1 MPQSAPRVRI
11 ARVVGFGLLAEVATA
26 LIILVV
32 LKAHARLATDSDEA
46 FSQRAAA
53 ILGPGLG
60 VLFTYLAALRAAG
73 PVPDRARLH
82 GVLVGAV
89 TSLLTLPLMFAGTP
103 GVWPIYA
110 GSIVLK
116 LAAGWAAGAQVE
128 WMRSQA

>member
-1 MPQSAPRVRI
+1 MSQSAPRVRI
-11 ARVVGFGLLAEVATA
+11 ARVIGFGLLAEVATA
-26 LIILVV
+26 VIILIVV
-32 LKAHARLATDSDEA
+32 QAQARFAPSGDEA

-73 PVPDRARLH
+73 PTDRARLH

-89 TSLLTLPLMFAGTP
+89 ASLLTLPGMFAGAP
-103 GVWPIYA
+103 GAWPIYA
-110 GSIVLK
+110 GAIVLK

-128 WMRSQA
+128 WMRGQA